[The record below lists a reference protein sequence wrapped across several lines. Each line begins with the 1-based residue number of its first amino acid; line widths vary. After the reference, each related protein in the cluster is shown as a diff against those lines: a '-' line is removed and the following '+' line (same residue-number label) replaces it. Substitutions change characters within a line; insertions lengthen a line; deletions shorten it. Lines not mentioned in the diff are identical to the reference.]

1 MALIGLFTGDRDV
14 ARSVRDALPRHDLA
28 RSLTWEGFVRL
39 VRERPI
45 QASVVDLESCGRGR
59 CEPMLVGFRRSYP
72 RHGVVA
78 LAGQLEDPR
87 ELFRLGR
94 AAIPELIVLRTDRL
108 RSELPRAIAR
118 SLAGGTSATVVRS
131 VSPNVPG
138 PVSDVLALALDG
150 VHRSWTADVFAHEVG
165 YSRPF
170 LSERLKDAGL
180 PSAGHLL
187 TWTRLLHAG
196 LWLTEP
202 GRSGES
208 VSRQLEYAN
217 GSTFRRAL
225 RNYVGS
231 TPTEVVR
238 GGGLVVVMGAFAD
251 ACAFDA
257 QPFRRAFSVA

>member
-14 ARSVRDALPRHDLA
+14 ERSVRSALPRHDLA
-28 RSLTWEGFVRL
+28 HIVSWEGFDRL

-45 QASVVDLESCGRGR
+45 QASIVDLESCGAGR
-59 CEPMLVGFRRSYP
+59 SETLLVGFRRRYP
-72 RHGVVA
+72 RHGLVA
-78 LAGQLEDPR
+78 LAGRLEDPR

-94 AAIPELIVLRTDRL
+94 AGIPELIVLRTDRL
-108 RSELPRAIAR
+108 RAELPRAVAR
-118 SLAGGTSATVVRS
+118 SLAGGAAATVMRS
-131 VSPNVPG
+131 VSSTLPG
-138 PVSDVLALALDG
+138 SIADVLARAMDG
-150 VHRSWTADVFAHEVG
+150 VHLAWSADVFAHEVG

-170 LSERLKDAGL
+170 LSERLKAAGL

-187 TWTRLLHAG
+187 IWTRLLHAG
-196 LWLTEP
+196 LWLAEP

-225 RNYVGS
+225 RNYVGA
-231 TPTEVVR
+231 TPTEIVR
-238 GGGLVVVMGAFAD
+238 DGGLPVVMDAFRD
-251 ACAFDA
+251 ACSFER

>member
-1 MALIGLFTGDRDV
+1 MALIGLFTADRGV
-14 ARSVRDALPRHDLA
+14 ARSVRDALPGHDLA
-28 RSLTWEGFVRL
+28 RSVSWERFGRL

-45 QASVVDLESCGRGR
+45 QASVVDLDACPRGR
-59 CEPMLVGFRRSYP
+59 WEPRLVGFRRSYP

-108 RSELPRAIAR
+108 RSELPRAVAR
-118 SLAGGTSATVVRS
+118 SLVGGTSATVVRR
-131 VSPNVPG
+131 VSPHVPR
-138 PVSDVLALALDG
+138 SASEVLTLALDG
-150 VHRSWTADVFAHEVG
+150 VHRSWSADVFAHEVG

-170 LSERLKDAGL
+170 LSERLKEAGL
-180 PSAGHLL
+180 PSTGHLL

-196 LWLTEP
+196 HWLTEP

-225 RNYVGS
+225 RNYVGA
-231 TPTEVVR
+231 TPTEIAR
-238 GGGLVVVMGAFAD
+238 EGGLAVVLAAFVET
-251 ACAFDA
+251 CTFDA
-257 QPFRRAFSVA
+257 RPFRHFSVA